1 MQSSQTLRFS
11 PAARNTLGVSPGSSV
26 RPHTSQFTTGVF
38 VLIDLRVIGGSRAAA
53 RPATEGSSGATL
65 GRICALC
72 AFPLLSA
79 GDQALTASASSRAAS
94 TTFCARWPGISS

>member
-38 VLIDLRVIGGSRAAA
+38 VLIDLRVILVPARA
-53 RPATEGSSGATL
+53 RRGPATEGSSGATL
-65 GRICALC
+65 GRICASC

-79 GDQALTASASSRAAS
+79 GIR
-94 TTFCARWPGISS
+94 P